1 MSLQLPSILGAVT
14 AGAQFVQDL
23 SQAPATV
30 PLTARAQNT
39 VQLPVEVPVVSDS
52 LPLPVPKTFV
62 ILHTVDFKPA
72 DLEILKS
79 YGRVVQYDQAV
90 EKSMPIS
97 SLVFD
102 YLCLDLRKKVDR
114 SYFDSQEM
122 TGFNVIGYISKLE
135 TFDKYIDNLPCS
147 NIITSFPVRQHLAG
161 DFNALLLKQ
170 PTVSPSKCL
179 SCITFASNYLGSLK
193 KA

>member
-14 AGAQFVQDL
+14 TGVQFVQDL
-23 SQAPATV
+23 SQAPPTV
-30 PLTARAQNT
+30 PVTARAQNT
-39 VQLPVEVPVVSDS
+39 VQVPIVSDS
-52 LPLPVPKTFV
+52 LPLPVPKAFV

-97 SLVFD
+97 SLVFE

-122 TGFNVIGYISKLE
+122 TGFNVIGYRGVCRSNGSALLGRN
-135 TFDKYIDNLPCS
+135 TSCS
-147 NIITSFPVRQHLAG
+147 NSEER
-161 DFNALLLKQ
+161 
-170 PTVSPSKCL
+170 
-179 SCITFASNYLGSLK
+179 
-193 KA
+193 